1 MVTIDKDITIDVP
14 PEQVFRFLEDPKHFP
29 EIFPSLIEVTNV
41 EKLPAGGYR
50 YHWVYSLAGFKFEG
64 ETETTEFVPT
74 KTIVDKTKGEIES
87 TFEWKFL
94 GKDGHT
100 KVELEIGYE
109 MPKAL
114 FGKFTEPFL
123 LKLNEREAEMLLW
136 NLKDRLEF

>member
-14 PEQVFRFLEDPKHFP
+14 PERVFGFFEDPKHFP
-29 EIFPSLIEVTNV
+29 EIFPSLIEVTDV
-41 EKLPAGGYR
+41 EKLATGGYR

-64 ETETTEFVPT
+64 ETETTEFVPK
-74 KTIVDKTKGEIES
+74 KTIVDRTKGEIES
-87 TFEWKFL
+87 TFEWKFFAEN
-94 GKDGHT
+94 GHT

-109 MPKAL
+109 LPKKL
-114 FGKFTEPFL
+114 FGRFAEPFL